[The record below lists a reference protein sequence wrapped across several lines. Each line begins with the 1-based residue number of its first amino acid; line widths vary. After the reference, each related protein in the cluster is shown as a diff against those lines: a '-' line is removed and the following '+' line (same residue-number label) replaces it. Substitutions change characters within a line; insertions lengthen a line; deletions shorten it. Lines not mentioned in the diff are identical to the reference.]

1 MGEPSSQGEWQGGGN
16 RATAAAA
23 HMWALQS
30 GCCVSSDDDDD
41 YDSMTRASRSPTPIE
56 IFGFCMAAVQ
66 YAGHLAAPWLDEDG
80 G

>member
-1 MGEPSSQGEWQGGGN
+1 MSQIGKGGDK
-16 RATAAAA
+16 AAAA

-30 GCCVSSDDDDD
+30 GCCVSPDDDDDDD

-66 YAGHLAAPWLDEDG
+66 YAGHLAGPWLDGDG